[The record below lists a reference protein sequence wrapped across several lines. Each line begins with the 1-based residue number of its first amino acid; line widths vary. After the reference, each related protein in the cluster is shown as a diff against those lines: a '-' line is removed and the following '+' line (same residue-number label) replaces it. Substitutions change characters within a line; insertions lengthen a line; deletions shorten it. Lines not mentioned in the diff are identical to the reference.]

1 MAEDAARR
9 AYVAQHVSADLVY
22 VWEEMGVSLLHQ
34 RELAERYRSVA
45 LFSSI
50 ADTRADA
57 RAALRNE
64 VTVGDNA
71 DGRAAIAALVASWQS
86 CYDMADQER
95 RLKAEAHVLGLPKPL
110 PSNDRMGMRHALEG
124 VVGALE
130 EKDEPSSTYLALKLE
145 EVEAGEL
152 RAAVLDEVTSVSD
165 EVSFFERVRLQ
176 QHSGWS
182 SDLLRIQQWHV
193 QRRLWSCARLSA
205 LPEAASAEDMQ
216 ATEG

>member
-34 RELAERYRSVA
+34 RELGERYRSVA

-71 DGRAAIAALVASWQS
+71 DGRAAIAALVAAWQS

-95 RLKAEAHVLGLPKPL
+95 RLKAEAH
-110 PSNDRMGMRHALEG
+110 AW
-124 VVGALE
+124 
-130 EKDEPSSTYLALKLE
+130 LA
-145 EVEAGEL
+145 
-152 RAAVLDEVTSVSD
+152 
-165 EVSFFERVRLQ
+165 
-176 QHSGWS
+176 
-182 SDLLRIQQWHV
+182 
-193 QRRLWSCARLSA
+193 
-205 LPEAASAEDMQ
+205 
-216 ATEG
+216 